1 MGDEVQVSLEPILE
15 VDNVT
20 VRRNK
25 TDVIK
30 EVNLVIHRGEFVGM
44 VGPNGGGKST
54 LMQSVLGI
62 LSLLKT
68 KVRLEEE
75 AGTSPAGTRL
85 VPAWYQLSWY
95 QGQPSLAD
103 DRPSPAQPG
112 R

>member
-62 LSLLKT
+62 L
-68 KVRLEEE
+68 
-75 AGTSPAGTRL
+75 
-85 VPAWYQLSWY
+85 
-95 QGQPSLAD
+95 
-103 DRPSPAQPG
+103 RPDTG
-112 R
+112 